1 MKILLLLLILF
12 QLNKAKKLPYYKYA
26 IMNEE
31 INNFTTYIYDQ
42 CSIIENECPTSSN
55 QDIICNTLY
64 WNFFPV
70 KFPFTSIIL
79 RIPQKQIIPTD
90 LLFQYD
96 ENYCLKSRA
105 INEKIIQKTDYYRYP
120 NTILKQKMKEK
131 TIEYFKQYGYP
142 NDENEVSPKTKEDI
156 KALNLFKKLLDVK
169 LLCRMDEECI
179 KNELDDYFS
188 RNISANNKIE
198 NQKPIIRNLRIT
210 NNEIP
215 YIQDIESQYQRDL
228 DFYQLIDNRNM
239 SFAGQ
244 PDFGNN
250 DDWCEFI
257 FSIFFHSSTKYC

>member
-42 CSIIENECPTSSN
+42 CSIIENKCPTSASN
-55 QDIICNTLY
+55 QDMICNTLY

-70 KFPFTSIIL
+70 KFPFTSIML
-79 RIPQKQIIPTD
+79 RTKKEGIISTN

-96 ENYCLKSRA
+96 ENNCLMPRT

-120 NTILKQKMKEK
+120 NTLLKQKMKEK
-131 TIEYFKQYGYP
+131 TIEHFKQYGYP
-142 NDENEVSPKTKEDI
+142 NDESEVSPKTQEDI
-156 KALNLFKKLLDVK
+156 KALNLFRKLLNIK
-169 LLCRMDEECI
+169 LLCGMDDKCI
-179 KNELDDYFS
+179 KNKLDNYFS
-188 RNISANNKIE
+188 HNISPNLDLEIQN
-198 NQKPIIRNLRIT
+198 PIMRNLRIRQD
-210 NNEIP
+210 IK
-215 YIQDIESQYQRDL
+215 IDIESQYEEASYL
-228 DFYQLIDNRNM
+228 DRLIDRGIKP
-239 SFAGQ
+239 SSV

-257 FSIFFHSSTKYC
+257 FSLFFPPWTKYC